1 MAKLSGSYMGGFR
14 GKLGTAVGYM
24 WKGMWC
30 VRSLPSQVSNPRT
43 EAQQEH
49 RMLFKQEVQLAGQ
62 MRRALNIGLGLESD
76 KCHMT
81 APNLF
86 VRANQQAFSLV
97 EGRLQ
102 VDWERLVI
110 SAGPVAPVAF
120 GAPTVTGG
128 TTLDIDFERNPLH
141 QRAEKYDSVYLYV
154 YCPEK
159 ERGYLTAPVYRESR
173 HIGVVLPEMFAG
185 CEVQLYGF
193 VQDREGRCSQT
204 LYIGHGPLVDGAA
217 TAEGELFEEESD
229 TVVAAPQSAAIVD
242 DDGVAASLLQ
252 IGHKK
257 RGSPL

>member
-14 GKLGTAVGYM
+14 GKLGTAVGYQ

-81 APNLF
+81 ALNLF
-86 VRANQQAFSLV
+86 VRANQQAFSLM
-97 EGRLQ
+97 EGKLQ

-120 GAPTVTGG
+120 GVPAVTGG

-159 ERGYLTAPVYRESR
+159 EKGYLSAPVYREAR

-193 VQDREGRCSQT
+193 VQDEEGRCSQT
-204 LYIGHGPLVDGAA
+204 LYIGHGPLVEGST
-217 TAEGELFEEESD
+217 TAEDEAFEEEDD
-229 TVVAAPQSAAIVD
+229 TVITEPQTAVD
-242 DDGVAASLLQ
+242 TREEPTN
-252 IGHKK
+252 IGAV
-257 RGSPL
+257 SPGQPPS